1 LFYRVENT
9 NTMEFFGIG
18 ASELMVLLVI
28 AIVMFGPDK
37 IPTMA
42 AQVGKTI
49 REFRKYTS
57 DLTKEFDAATGDL
70 RKEFQDIAGDI
81 KGEIQATQAD
91 LRSQLDLTSY
101 LNGDAAAATVAA
113 GATTTTEPASAALAV
128 PTGTE
133 TSVAVDPTP
142 ESAETYTVKTA
153 YAEALD
159 AASGASSESVTGTA
173 TNGHAAP
180 VVTKAEPLADLVNL
194 IVDAPR
200 TEPETITEPA
210 IAVAPA
216 PELALATAAS
226 SPGETESAPA
236 PRKAV
241 GGSVAGSKYARRRSA

>member
-1 LFYRVENT
+1 
-9 NTMEFFGIG
+9 MEFFGIG

-28 AIVMFGPDK
+28 AIVLFGPDK

-81 KGEIQATQAD
+81 KGELQATQAD

-101 LNGDAAAATVAA
+101 INGTPEAATVAA
-113 GATTTTEPASAALAV
+113 GATTATETAPAAFAV

-133 TSVAVDPTP
+133 TSVAVDPPP

-159 AASGASSESVTGTA
+159 AASGASSEPVTGTA

-241 GGSVAGSKYARRRSA
+241 GGSVAGSKYARHRSA

>member
-1 LFYRVENT
+1 
-9 NTMEFFGIG
+9 MEFFGIG

>member
-1 LFYRVENT
+1 
-9 NTMEFFGIG
+9 MEFFGIG

-113 GATTTTEPASAALAV
+113 GATTATEAAPATLAV
-128 PTGTE
+128 PSETE
-133 TSVAVDPTP
+133 TSVAVEPAP
-142 ESAETYTVKTA
+142 EQAETYTVKTA

-159 AASGASSESVTGTA
+159 DASETSSEPVTELA
-173 TNGHAAP
+173 TNGHTAP
-180 VVTKAEPLADLVNL
+180 VVTKAEPLVDLVNL
-194 IVDAPR
+194 VVDEPH

-210 IAVAPA
+210 NVTGPE
-216 PELALATAAS
+216 PELALVTAAP
-226 SPGETESAPA
+226 SPGGTEPASA